1 MNIEIIGCL
10 FISIMS
16 TIFVFDL
23 QNWLLRKLESKPKKT
38 YLEIWI
44 EEYEKDVP
52 TVWSNN
58 EM

>member
-1 MNIEIIGCL
+1 MNIELIGCL

-16 TIFVFDL
+16 TIFIFDL
-23 QNWLLRKLESKPKKT
+23 QNWLLQKLENKPKKT

>member
-1 MNIEIIGCL
+1 MFGILVIDIQKWIE
-10 FISIMS
+10 
-16 TIFVFDL
+16 
-23 QNWLLRKLESKPKKT
+23 RPKKT

-58 EM
+58 EV